1 MLSYWEKESFT
12 KYDYIIVG
20 SGLVGLSVAAS
31 LVEKKPKSKILIL
44 EKGIFPSG
52 ASTKNA
58 GFACFGKP
66 TELLADIEAVGE
78 KAMLELV
85 EKRWKGL
92 LALRKRIVDKKMEYQ
107 QAGSYEIIL
116 EIPENFEQKVEYL
129 NKLLSPIFHEKVFH
143 ISPRKQITQFGFN
156 ENLAKMLI
164 YNGFEGQLHSG
175 KLISALMEYVQK
187 KGVKILNGCNV
198 NQFRDFESGIEVLVN
213 QEISFYAKK
222 VAICNNGFVGQFF
235 SHYPVKP
242 GRGQVLLTKPLK
254 KLLFKGNFHF
264 DEGFYYF
271 RNVGKNQILFG
282 GGRNLDFEG
291 ETSTELKN
299 TPKII
304 HNLVEKLQTLIIPNQ
319 DFEIEQTWA
328 GIMAFTPNRKPI
340 VECCTKNIA
349 VGVALNGM
357 GVAIGT
363 TVADEIA
370 QLIL

>member
-12 KYDYIIVG
+12 KYDYIVVG

-31 LVEKKPKSKILIL
+31 LVEKKPKSKVLIL
-44 EKGIFPSG
+44 EKGVFPSG

-85 EKRWKGL
+85 EKRWRGL
-92 LALRKRIVDKKMEYQ
+92 LALRKRIADKKMEYK

-116 EIPENFEQKVEYL
+116 EISENFEQKVEYL
-129 NKLLSPIFHEKVFH
+129 NKLLNPISKKKSFILAHRSKLL
-143 ISPRKQITQFGFN
+143 
-156 ENLAKMLI
+156 NLALTKVLPKCSFTM
-164 YNGFEGQLHSG
+164 GFEGQLHSG

-198 NQFRDFESGIEVLVN
+198 NQFRDFENGVEVLVN

-242 GRGQVLLTKPLK
+242 GRGRFWL
-254 KLLFKGNFHF
+254 
-264 DEGFYYF
+264 
-271 RNVGKNQILFG
+271 
-282 GGRNLDFEG
+282 
-291 ETSTELKN
+291 
-299 TPKII
+299 
-304 HNLVEKLQTLIIPNQ
+304 PN
-319 DFEIEQTWA
+319 
-328 GIMAFTPNRKPI
+328 P
-340 VECCTKNIA
+340 
-349 VGVALNGM
+349 
-357 GVAIGT
+357 
-363 TVADEIA
+363 
-370 QLIL
+370 